1 MKEIIVLVLAGTQ
14 IMSLPAKIGDSQV
27 NRAPSDN
34 LDTLLAA
41 FAKLEYRDVVGIK
54 LKLAEALI
62 KVMETTVEMLKYE
75 VKVRDVQ
82 KFMPPLKQ
90 PHKADN
96 GSYM

>member
-1 MKEIIVLVLAGTQ
+1 M
-14 IMSLPAKIGDSQV
+14 

-62 KVMETTVEMLKYE
+62 KIMEITVEMLKYE
-75 VKVRDVQ
+75 IKTRDMQ
-82 KFMPPLKQ
+82 TFMPSTKQ
-90 PHKADN
+90 PHKGDG
-96 GSYM
+96 GSWP

>member
-1 MKEIIVLVLAGTQ
+1 M
-14 IMSLPAKIGDSQV
+14 

-62 KVMETTVEMLKYE
+62 KDMETTVDMLKYE
-75 VKVRDVQ
+75 INVRDVQ
-82 KFMPPLKQ
+82 TFMPSLKQ